1 MSEWGTSSLGQLI
14 ELAYGTAL
22 AAEDRSGSGY
32 PVFGSNGIVG
42 YHDQPLVAGPGIVV
56 GRKGSVGALA
66 WSNRDFWPIDTTYW
80 VNARRGLDLRWVYE
94 AMKSCG
100 LQRLSSSTGVPGL
113 NREDAYECLVQM
125 PPPDEQQRIA
135 EILDTFDEYIQATE
149 RVITKQLD
157 IRHGI
162 IRDLIER
169 DREGWRTVRL
179 SSVMSVFIDGDW
191 IEAPFITNSGI
202 RLIQTGNIG
211 TGTYLDKP
219 MSHRFVSPATFDLLR
234 CSAVHAGDL
243 LICRLAD
250 PVGRACVV
258 PPKVGNAITAVDCTI
273 ARVDRT
279 KADAS
284 FLCDLMSTPRW
295 LGRCERLAAGTTRK
309 RISRM
314 NLGSMAVALPDVHEQ
329 RRLAAIIATI
339 DETIRASAE
348 QRDKLWKLRSGLAAD
363 LLSGRVR
370 TVAA

>member
-1 MSEWGTSSLGQLI
+1 MAEWATVSLGQLI
-14 ELAYGTAL
+14 ELVYGAAL
-22 AAEDRSGSGY
+22 ADGDRSGSGY

-66 WSNRDFWPIDTTYW
+66 WSDRDFWPIDTTYF
-80 VNARRGLDLRWVYE
+80 VNTRRGLDLRWVYE
-94 AMKSCG
+94 AMKLCG
-100 LQRLSSSTGVPGL
+100 LQHLNSSTGVPGL
-113 NREDAYECLVQM
+113 NREDAYERLVQA
-125 PPPDEQQRIA
+125 PPLEEQRRIA
-135 EILDTFDEYIQATE
+135 EILDAIDETIQATE
-149 RVITKQLD
+149 RVITKQSHL
-157 IRHGI
+157 RSGM
-162 IRDLIER
+162 IRDLVEC

-179 SSVMSVFIDGDW
+179 SSVMSVFVDGDW
-191 IEAPFITNSGI
+191 IETPFITNSGI

-219 MSHRFVSPATFDLLR
+219 MSRRFVSPVTFDSLH

-250 PVGRACVV
+250 PVGRACIV
-258 PPKVGNAITAVDCTI
+258 PPGIGRAITAVDCTI
-273 ARVDRT
+273 ARVHRST
-279 KADAS
+279 ADAS
-284 FLCDLMSTPRW
+284 FMCSLMSAPQW

-314 NLGSMAVALPDVHEQ
+314 NLGSMEVALPDVNEQ
-329 RRLAAIIATI
+329 RRIAAILATV
-339 DETIRASAE
+339 DETIRASEA
-348 QRDKLWKLRSGLAAD
+348 QRVRLRKLRSGLAAD